1 MELAVAQSLETGCLI
16 AAMAKDAKWNGPE
29 WTKTWSMSDQRFNQK
44 DWALHT
50 VSLNL
55 EEGTFTERWRKKTK
69 TKFGDDE
76 KKPKKTSQDRQGQNE
91 EASG

>member
-1 MELAVAQSLETGCLI
+1 
-16 AAMAKDAKWNGPE
+16 
-29 WTKTWSMSDQRFNQK
+29 MSDQRFNQK

-76 KKPKKTSQDRQGQNE
+76 KKPKKTSPKTAKGKMKRPAAKKVDPKTT
-91 EASG
+91 AKKKSKK